1 MFVQMIE
8 HDPIPDDVPVP
19 DAVEQNRLVT
29 ESADLNRVDPDE
41 RVPIDDGP
49 APLESNELDWQ
60 EQHQVVEDSD
70 PDEFR

>member
-1 MFVQMIE
+1 MIE

-29 ESADLNRVDPDE
+29 ESGDPDSVDPDE
-41 RVPIDDGP
+41 WVPIDDGS

-60 EQHQVVEDSD
+60 EQRQVIETPDQ
-70 PDEFR
+70 DEFR